1 MKNENPARRITE
13 LRIRRELILLFFVAI
28 LLGLTGCPE
37 PEPTWQDRYIIEHCL
52 RCQECCILVTP
63 EDEGE
68 SDD

>member
-1 MKNENPARRITE
+1 MKQLT
-13 LRIRRELILLFFVAI
+13 LII

-52 RCQECCILVTP
+52 RCQECCIVVTP

-68 SDD
+68 TDD